1 MQISIFTILPHW
13 DTRGN
18 SFVGLGVGLI
28 GFFTLSRDVNLRDT
42 EFLSYVIRLASRRTE
57 SPRFIYFQ
65 INSIYFLNTCTCV
78 INSLDHQR
86 KPNEMQTISGVASV
100 LTTPLS
106 ANGKTNASK
115 SFTNPRAQTSSNKH
129 QNWVWNCCHSWS
141 CWSDGSFNE
150 MRDKGSNYDVF
161 YYIYA
166 YSFNVF
172 CDTKEVIKKHRSI
185 QSHKLWSKLRPLA
198 GHWPWRRSKSTF
210 SLLYPQKNYECT
222 IGE

>member
-100 LTTPLS
+100 LTTHPYPLTERQTPPKVS
-106 ANGKTNASK
+106 PTPGHKRRPTSTKTESGIVVILGRADPMEVSTK
-115 SFTNPRAQTSSNKH
+115 CEIKDLITTCFT
-129 QNWVWNCCHSWS
+129 
-141 CWSDGSFNE
+141 
-150 MRDKGSNYDVF
+150 
-161 YYIYA
+161 
-166 YSFNVF
+166 
-172 CDTKEVIKKHRSI
+172 
-185 QSHKLWSKLRPLA
+185 
-198 GHWPWRRSKSTF
+198 TF
-210 SLLYPQKNYECT
+210 MLSLLMCFATQKKSLKNIDQYKVTSCEANYVH
-222 IGE
+222 